1 MKLIYLLSGSLFA
14 SLFISSTAWSQDVTK
29 EQKNW
34 YNGPDLGM
42 NTDEAY
48 STIFKEKTSTTVIV
62 AVIDS
67 GVDTEHED
75 LKAQIWTNE
84 DEIPGNGIDDDNNGY
99 IDDVHGWNFLGNAE
113 GENIHDVRLEVTRIY
128 GALKGKYSSA
138 SASDIT
144 PEMQEEWDLY
154 QKVKEEVEAERS
166 EAKEFKLEMAETY
179 KILSYMNEKLEEK
192 LGKDYTRKD
201 LKKVKGDP
209 VLEPIAKDMGKM
221 MKKGFVFQDLE
232 GYMDYM
238 GEILDYNYNPNI
250 DPRANIIGDDVSDF
264 SAGYGNND
272 YDGPDASHGT
282 HCAGIIGAV
291 RNNGMGNN
299 GVAADVKIMSLRAV
313 PNGDEWD
320 KDVAMAVRYAVDNGA
335 MVINMSFGK
344 SYSPEQEQIIAAFRY
359 AEEKGVL
366 VVHAAGNEASDNDN
380 SENYPRPKYASMS
393 AKFTNWIE
401 VGASTRHA
409 KAKVKKGEIR
419 RDGIAADFSNYG
431 DQTVDVFAPGH
442 DIYSTIPGND
452 YELYDGT
459 SMAGPMVAGVAALL
473 KSYYPELT
481 MFEIRELIVTTVQ
494 KTDQE
499 LPLPG
504 DPEMMVT
511 LSEICVSGGIV
522 NVYNAAKAAEQLYNA
537 EK

>member
-1 MKLIYLLSGSLFA
+1 MKLIYLLSA
-14 SLFISSTAWSQDVTK
+14 SLIISSTAWSQDVTK

-34 YNGPDLGM
+34 YNGPKLGM
-42 NTDEAY
+42 NTNEAY
-48 STIFKEKTSTTVIV
+48 ATVFKEKTSTTVIV

-113 GENIHDVRLEVTRIY
+113 GENIHNVRLEVTRIY
-128 GALKGKYSSA
+128 AALRSKYSSA

-144 PEMQEEWDLY
+144 PELQDEWDLY

-166 EAKEFKLEMAETY
+166 EAKEFKLEMGETY

-192 LGKDYTRKD
+192 LGKDYARKD
-201 LKKVKGDP
+201 LKKVKSDP
-209 VLEPIAKDMGKM
+209 VLGPIAKDMGKM
-221 MKKGFVFQDLE
+221 MKQGFSFQDLQ

-238 GEILDYNYNPNI
+238 DEILDYNYNPNI
-250 DPRANIIGDDVSDF
+250 DPRADILGDDVSDF
-264 SAGYGNND
+264 SPGYGNND

-291 RNNGMGNN
+291 RNNGIGND

-344 SYSPEQEQIIAAFRY
+344 SYSPEQEQVMAAFRY

-366 VVHAAGNEASDNDN
+366 VVHAAGNEASDNDD
-380 SENYPRPKYASMS
+380 SENYPRPQYASMS

-409 KAKVKKGEIR
+409 KAKVKKGEIK

-431 DQTVDVFAPGH
+431 DQMVDVFAPGH

-459 SMAGPMVAGVAALL
+459 SMAGPMVSGVAALL
-473 KSYYPELT
+473 KSFYPELT

-511 LSEICVSGGIV
+511 LSDISVSGGIV
-522 NVYNAAKAAEQLYNA
+522 NVYNAAMAAEKLNNA